1 MNSGIAKKMDRA
13 YKDGHTNMHN
23 VDDRPFTDFEC
34 DVQERKLEVNNV
46 ESIEDLYSMDPVLR
60 NKAVMLIFLK
70 RPEVII
76 YSHRPQYEDIEIFSF
91 FGGYI
96 GMWLGI
102 SLIAVFDLLENVTLV
117 TYFWITQ
124 KLIKSKKVSVE
135 S

>member
-1 MNSGIAKKMDRA
+1 
-13 YKDGHTNMHN
+13 
-23 VDDRPFTDFEC
+23 
-34 DVQERKLEVNNV
+34 
-46 ESIEDLYSMDPVLR
+46 MDPVLR